1 MSGWE
6 WLKIARNTSLSS
18 SSGSELIHLPRA
30 NQIGMLFLT
39 VRGTNGAS
47 ENAADD
53 SEQQTV
59 QEALSRIEVFSG
71 GEVLKKYNGY
81 DCRSIAT
88 YDTGRLPPET
98 RSQVGGATQ
107 ESVFPIRFNLDP
119 MDTNVICPAP
129 LMDTLSLEFDYTFSE
144 DADEGFAASGFYY
157 DLYAMVYPPDGD
169 MENKNILVT
178 KTKDTYTTTGAGEKT
193 FDLTIDPRRMLRR
206 VYVDV
211 YEKAIA
217 EGVDITD
224 IELQVDSDR
233 KVLAK
238 WNAIQAMNAYDCG
251 LNWREHILTE
261 AYTTTDVILTRV
273 PTLHHHNYQSYG
285 GTNRDD
291 TEYVTSVAGDAIT
304 MVNTAAA
311 AGTLDIASDVIPAF
325 AVIDFDKDLSLRH
338 LQTQNLKNLQLIL
351 TDGVAGA
358 AVRIL
363 EESIVKKWW

>member
-157 DLYAMVYPPDGD
+157 DLYASIYPPDGD

-178 KTKDTYTTTGAGEKT
+178 KQKDSYTTAASGEKA
-193 FDLTIDPRRMLRR
+193 FDLTIDARRMLRR
-206 VYVDV
+206 VYTDV
-211 YEKAIA
+211 YVKTVAD
-217 EGVDITD
+217 GVNVTD

-233 KVLAK
+233 RVLGK

-261 AYTTTDVILTRV
+261 AFTTTDVIVTRV
-273 PTLHHHNYQSYG
+273 PTLQEHTYNPYV
-285 GTNRDD
+285 DWAD
-291 TEYVTSVAGDAIT
+291 TEQIASVAGDSIT
-304 MVNTAAA
+304 MANTAAE
-311 AGTLDIASDVIPAF
+311 AGHLSLSSDVIPAF
-325 AVIDFDKDLSLRH
+325 AVIDFDKDLSLRW
-338 LQTQNLKNLQLIL
+338 LQTQNVKNLQLIL
-351 TDGVAGA
+351 TDAVAGSS
-358 AVRIL
+358 VRIL

>member
-6 WLKIARNTSLSS
+6 LLKIARNTSLSS
-18 SSGSELIHLPRA
+18 GSGSELINLPRA

-39 VRGTNGAS
+39 VRGTNGANQNS
-47 ENAADD
+47 ADD
-53 SEQQTV
+53 SEQQTI

-71 GEVLKKYNGY
+71 GEVLKKYNGD

-98 RSQVGGATQ
+98 RSQINAAVQ

-119 MDTNVICPAP
+119 QDTNVILPAP
-129 LMDTLSLEFDYTFSE
+129 LMDTLSLEFDYTFTA
-144 DADEGFAASGFYY
+144 DADEGFASSGFYY
-157 DLYAMVYPPDGD
+157 DLYAWVYPPDGD

-178 KTKDTYTTTGAGEKT
+178 KTKDSYTTTGAGEKP
-193 FDLTIDPRRMLRR
+193 FDLTIDSRRMLRR
-206 VYVDV
+206 VYVDCYV
-211 YEKAIA
+211 KAVA
-217 EGVDITD
+217 EGVNVTD

-233 KVLAK
+233 IVMGK
-238 WNAIQAMNAYDCG
+238 WNAIQAINAYDCG
-251 LNWREHILTE
+251 LNWREHILTD
-261 AYTTTDVILTRV
+261 AFTAHDVICTRV
-273 PTLHHHNYQSYG
+273 PTLHNHNYQSYD

-291 TEYVTSVAGDAIT
+291 TEYIASVTGDSLT
-304 MVNTAAA
+304 MVNTVAA

-325 AVIDFDKDLSLRH
+325 AVIDFDRDLSLRW

-351 TDGVAGA
+351 TDAVSGS

>member
-1 MSGWE
+1 MAKWE
-6 WLKIARNTSLSS
+6 FLKIARNTSLPS

-39 VRGTNGAS
+39 VRATNGANQ
-47 ENAADD
+47 NAADD
-53 SEQQTV
+53 TEQQTI

-98 RSQVGGATQ
+98 RSQVGGAVQ

-119 MDTNVICPAP
+119 MDTHVVCPAP
-129 LMDTLSLEFDYTFSE
+129 LMDTLDLEFDYTFSE

-157 DLYAMVYPPDGD
+157 DLYAAITPPDED

-193 FDLTIDPRRMLRR
+193 FDLTIDARRMLRR
-206 VYVDV
+206 VYVDA
-211 YEKAIA
+211 YEVLIA

-233 KVLAK
+233 VVLGK

-251 LNWREHILTE
+251 LNWRESILAE
-261 AYTTTDVILTRV
+261 AFSTTDVIETRV
-273 PTLHHHNYQSYG
+273 PGLKPPIYQSIG
-285 GTNRDD
+285 ATNRDD
-291 TEYVTSVAGDAIT
+291 TEYINTVVGDSIT

-311 AGTLDIASDVIPAF
+311 AGHLTLFSDVIPAF
-325 AVIDFDKDLSLRH
+325 AVVDFDKDLSLQH

-351 TDGVAGA
+351 TDGAAGA
-358 AVRIL
+358 SVRIL